1 MNDFEIQRRL
11 RELNAPR
18 PPQND
23 LWSGIAAR
31 IEAAE
36 AELATPIAGKRRN
49 WLPLAA
55 AAALLVAVATGSL
68 VLGLH
73 GSDHDLTAQSG
84 TQPQETVSPQKL
96 RDFAYQARDGAHARG
111 SDPRLVGAA
120 VVLDAA
126 HAELEQALE
135 QRPDAV
141 FLVSLLNRTNAR
153 RMKLDHFGANAG

>member
-18 PPQND
+18 SPQTD
-23 LWSGIAAR
+23 LWPGIAAR
-31 IEAAE
+31 IAAE
-36 AELATPIAGKRRN
+36 EALVSSAQPRRN

-55 AAALLVAVATGSL
+55 AAALLAAVVTGSM
-68 VLGLH
+68 VLGMRASERDLAMQ
-73 GSDHDLTAQSG
+73 SDTNRSS
-84 TQPQETVSPQKL
+84 TIPSQKL
-96 RDFAYQARDGAHARG
+96 RDFAHDARDFSRAPGG
-111 SDPRLVGAA
+111 DPRLVGAA

-126 HAELEQALE
+126 HAELEQALD